1 MSDITFGDFPLD
13 LLALQLVTG
22 VALGAIYVLVGIG
35 LSLIFGLMNVVNFAH
50 GAFFMAGAYVGVFLY
65 GYTGNFWIS
74 LVAAPLAMGLLGL
87 VVERVL
93 VRPLYGRGIDDPLL
107 LTFGLSYVMVESV
120 RIAFGLTGLP
130 FGAPPELRGAVD
142 IGIGYFPLYRLFLI
156 AFSLVVVGALWLFIE
171 RTSFGLI
178 IRAGARDPQIVQ
190 VLGIQIS
197 KVWLAVFGLG
207 CALAG
212 LAGVLAAPL
221 QGVTPEMGIPVLA
234 EAFVVTVVGGMGSLA
249 GAVLAGLLVGVVVA
263 MTSLVAPDMTKM
275 AIFALMALVLLVR
288 PRGLLGRAGA
298 LG

>member
-1 MSDITFGDFPLD
+1 MSEITLGGFPLD

-22 VALGAIYVLVGIG
+22 IALGAIYVLVGIG

-65 GYTGNFWIS
+65 GYTGNFWVS

-107 LTFGLSYVMVESV
+107 LTFGLSYVMIEAV

-156 AFSLVVVGALWLFIE
+156 AFSLAVVGLLWLFIE
-171 RTSFGLI
+171 RTPFGLV

-190 VLGIQIS
+190 VLGIEMS
-197 KVWLAVFGLG
+197 KIWLAVFGLG

-212 LAGVLAAPL
+212 LAGILAAPL

-249 GAVLAGLLVGVVVA
+249 GAVLAGLLVGIVVA

>member
-1 MSDITFGDFPLD
+1 MTDISIAGFPLD

-22 VALGAIYVLVGIG
+22 IALGAIYVLVGIG

-50 GAFFMAGAYVGVFLY
+50 GAFFMVGAYVGVFLY
-65 GYTGNFWIS
+65 GYTGSFWLS
-74 LVAAPLAMGLLGL
+74 LIAAPLAMGLLGL
-87 VVERVL
+87 AVERVL
-93 VRPLYGRGIDDPLL
+93 VRPLYGRSIDDPLL
-107 LTFGLSYVMVESV
+107 LTFGLSYCMVESV

-130 FGAPPELRGAVD
+130 FTAPPDLRGAVD
-142 IGIGYFPLYRLFLI
+142 LGIGYFPLYRLFLI
-156 AFSLVVVGALWLFIE
+156 VFALTVVGALWLFIE
-171 RTSFGLI
+171 RTSFGLV

-190 VLGIQIS
+190 VLGIEIS

-212 LAGVLAAPL
+212 LAGILAAPL

-249 GAVLAGLLVGVVVA
+249 GAVLAGLLVGIVVA

>member
-1 MSDITFGDFPLD
+1 MTIGGFPLD

-65 GYTGNFWIS
+65 GYTGNFWLS
-74 LVAAPLAMGLLGL
+74 LVTAPLATGVLGL
-87 VVERVL
+87 AVERVL
-93 VRPLYGRGIDDPLL
+93 VRPLYGRGIDEPLL
-107 LTFGLSYVMVESV
+107 LTFGLSYVIMESV

-130 FGAPPELRGAVD
+130 FGSPPVLRGAVD

-156 AFSLVVVGALWLFIE
+156 ASAGLVVGALWLFIE
-171 RTSFGLI
+171 RTSYGLI

-190 VLGIQIS
+190 VLGIDIS
-197 KVWLAVFGLG
+197 KIWLAVFGLG
-207 CALAG
+207 CGLAG
-212 LAGVLAAPL
+212 LAGILAAPL
-221 QGVTPEMGIPVLA
+221 QGVTPEMGVPVLA

-249 GAVLAGLLVGVVVA
+249 GAVLAGLLVGIVVA

>member
-1 MSDITFGDFPLD
+1 MSDITVGGLPLD
-13 LLALQLVTG
+13 LIGLQLVTG

-50 GAFFMAGAYVGVFLY
+50 GAFFMVGAYVGVFLY
-65 GYTGNFWIS
+65 GYTGSFWLS

-87 VVERVL
+87 AVERVL

-156 AFSLVVVGALWLFIE
+156 VFSLAVVGALWLFIE
-171 RTSFGLI
+171 RTPFGLV

-190 VLGIQIS
+190 VLGIEIS

-212 LAGVLAAPL
+212 LAGILAAPL

-249 GAVLAGLLVGVVVA
+249 GAVLAGLVVGIVVA
-263 MTSLVAPDMTKM
+263 MTSLIAPDMTKM

>member
-1 MSDITFGDFPLD
+1 MSDITIGGFPLD

-22 VALGAIYVLVGIG
+22 IALGAIYVLVGIG

-65 GYTGNFWIS
+65 GYTGSFWLS

-87 VVERVL
+87 AVERVL

-107 LTFGLSYVMVESV
+107 LTFGLSYVMIESV

-156 AFSLVVVGALWLFIE
+156 GFALAVVGALWLFIE
-171 RTSFGLI
+171 RTPFGLV

-190 VLGIQIS
+190 VLGIEIA
-197 KVWLAVFGLG
+197 KVWLAVFALG

-212 LAGVLAAPL
+212 LAGILAAPL

-234 EAFVVTVVGGMGSLA
+234 EAFVVTVVGGMGSLG
-249 GAVLAGLLVGVVVA
+249 GAVLAGLLVGIVVA

>member
-1 MSDITFGDFPLD
+1 
-13 LLALQLVTG
+13 V
-22 VALGAIYVLVGIG
+22 
-35 LSLIFGLMNVVNFAH
+35 
-50 GAFFMAGAYVGVFLY
+50 
-65 GYTGNFWIS
+65 
-74 LVAAPLAMGLLGL
+74 
-87 VVERVL
+87 
-93 VRPLYGRGIDDPLL
+93 
-107 LTFGLSYVMVESV
+107 
-120 RIAFGLTGLP
+120 
-130 FGAPPELRGAVD
+130 
-142 IGIGYFPLYRLFLI
+142 
-156 AFSLVVVGALWLFIE
+156 
-171 RTSFGLI
+171 

-190 VLGIQIS
+190 VLGIEIS

-212 LAGVLAAPL
+212 LAGILAAPL

-249 GAVLAGLLVGVVVA
+249 GAVLAGLIVGIVVA

>member
-1 MSDITFGDFPLD
+1 MSDIAIGGFPLD

-22 VALGAIYVLVGIG
+22 IALGAIYVLVGIG

-50 GAFFMAGAYVGVFLY
+50 GAFFMVGAYVGVFLY
-65 GYTGNFWIS
+65 GYTGSFWLS

-87 VVERVL
+87 AVERVL

-130 FGAPPELRGAVD
+130 FAAPPELRGAID
-142 IGIGYFPLYRLFLI
+142 LGIGYFPLYRLFLI
-156 AFSLVVVGALWLFIE
+156 GFALAVVGALWLFIE
-171 RTSFGLI
+171 RTPFGLV

-190 VLGIQIS
+190 VLGIEIA
-197 KVWLAVFGLG
+197 KVWLAVFALG

-212 LAGVLAAPL
+212 LAGILAAPL

-249 GAVLAGLLVGVVVA
+249 GAVLAGLIVGVVVA

>member
-1 MSDITFGDFPLD
+1 MTIASYPID

-65 GYTGNFWIS
+65 GYTGNFWVS
-74 LVAAPLAMGLLGL
+74 LVATPLLIGGLGL

-107 LTFGLSYVMVESV
+107 LTFGLSYMIVESV
-120 RIAFGLTGLP
+120 RILFGLTGLP
-130 FGAPPELRGAVD
+130 FSAPPALRGAVD

-156 AFSLVVVGALWLFIE
+156 AFTALVVGALWLFIE
-171 RTSFGLI
+171 RTSFGLV

-190 VLGIQIS
+190 VLGIDIS
-197 KVWLAVFGLG
+197 KIWLAVFGLG
-207 CALAG
+207 CGLAG
-212 LAGVLAAPL
+212 LAGILAAPL
-221 QGVTPEMGIPVLA
+221 QGVTPEMGVPVLA

-249 GAVLAGLLVGVVVA
+249 GAVLAGLLVGIVVA
-263 MTSLVAPDMTKM
+263 MTSLLAPDMTKM